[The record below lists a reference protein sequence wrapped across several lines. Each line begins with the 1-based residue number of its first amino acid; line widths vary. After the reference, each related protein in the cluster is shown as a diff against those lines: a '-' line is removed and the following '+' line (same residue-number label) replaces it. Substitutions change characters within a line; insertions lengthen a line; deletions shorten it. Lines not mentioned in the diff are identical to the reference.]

1 MKFKN
6 GGKINTQGF
15 LLISSLFVL
24 TTMIVIVSFYL
35 NAIIQNV
42 KTSKILNT
50 TPQVYYLAE
59 AGIQEAFWKLQN
71 DAAWKNSFETDPNWQ
86 ATITRADVLA
96 PGGAYAVSVVNNG
109 LADATITATST
120 LAVASAVVQRVVE
133 TSVFKALSEYPINNI
148 GLYANNGA
156 YSLGSALSVNGGDI
170 FSNDDIDL
178 VFFSNWNVTGEAR
191 SIDEILVQFGSTL
204 SASAIHDSTRPP
216 IPPTISMPQID
227 FDSPAPES
235 FKSRA
240 NQIYTTGEFRQLM
253 KNSPVTLNGITY
265 VTGNAH
271 IKKGEQLT
279 VNGILAA
286 DGSIKIGNATSKSG
300 PAIVDINNL
309 SGQPSGLISKSNITI
324 GGYGTTLTVD
334 GLVYAGGNL
343 TIQDGLFQDVT
354 INIQGGIIAQDSHFL
369 FSWNNGA
376 VNITLDQSLIN
387 NALGTPTFS
396 PVLLIRHW
404 EEEY

>member
-120 LAVASAVVQRVVE
+120 LAVASTVVQRVVE
-133 TSVFKALSEYPINNI
+133 TSVFKALSEYP
-148 GLYANNGA
+148 
-156 YSLGSALSVNGGDI
+156 
-170 FSNDDIDL
+170 
-178 VFFSNWNVTGEAR
+178 
-191 SIDEILVQFGSTL
+191 
-204 SASAIHDSTRPP
+204 
-216 IPPTISMPQID
+216 
-227 FDSPAPES
+227 
-235 FKSRA
+235 
-240 NQIYTTGEFRQLM
+240 
-253 KNSPVTLNGITY
+253 
-265 VTGNAH
+265 
-271 IKKGEQLT
+271 
-279 VNGILAA
+279 
-286 DGSIKIGNATSKSG
+286 
-300 PAIVDINNL
+300 
-309 SGQPSGLISKSNITI
+309 
-324 GGYGTTLTVD
+324 
-334 GLVYAGGNL
+334 
-343 TIQDGLFQDVT
+343 
-354 INIQGGIIAQDSHFL
+354 
-369 FSWNNGA
+369 
-376 VNITLDQSLIN
+376 
-387 NALGTPTFS
+387 
-396 PVLLIRHW
+396 
-404 EEEY
+404 